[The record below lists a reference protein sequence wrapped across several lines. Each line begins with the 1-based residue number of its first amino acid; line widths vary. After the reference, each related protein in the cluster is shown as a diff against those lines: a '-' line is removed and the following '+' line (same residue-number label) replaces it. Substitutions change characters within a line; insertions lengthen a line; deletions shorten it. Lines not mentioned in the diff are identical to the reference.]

1 MCVCFKFQKG
11 NGAIDFEEFLD
22 GQEKKRHGLWRG
34 EDLNVKNV
42 WLIQHRFCCH
52 TQSPPNH
59 DDKPGGG
66 SDGREGGG
74 DDPGG
79 GRRRVLAHQ
88 ISRSLYGPPQDH
100 FYRSIPMISKKIIN

>member
-1 MCVCFKFQKG
+1 MAK
-11 NGAIDFEEFLD
+11 
-22 GQEKKRHGLWRG
+22 KKRHGLWRG
-34 EDLNVKNV
+34 EDLSVKNV